1 MAPKRL
7 LLIDG
12 HSMAYRA
19 FFALP
24 PENFTTSTGV
34 PTNAVYGFTSMLI
47 NLMKEFNPTHIAVA
61 FDVSRKSFRTEIYP
75 EYKSTRAKTPEEFK
89 GQVELIKE
97 VLAAVSITT
106 LERDGFEAD
115 DVIATLV
122 TRAASEEFVTE
133 VVTGDRDSFA
143 LISSTTTILYPR
155 KGVSDLAHMTPESL
169 AEKYN
174 LTPAQY
180 PDYAALRGDPSD
192 NLPGVPGVGEKTA
205 EKWIN
210 QYGNLASIV
219 EHADLITGKVGES
232 LREHVA
238 QVLTN
243 RRITEL
249 VRDVPLDLDL
259 QSLAIKE
266 FNVGAVFELF
276 DTLQF
281 QALRT
286 RIKSLP
292 NAIDGSHAR
301 NDPVETVESE
311 FLVPVVSQSVSDLV
325 ALGSPVALA
334 FTGEFAQGNGVI
346 HSIAAATDDACRVV
360 TDLKDSDLKPLIEWL
375 ADPAVVKTVHG
386 GKELDWFMQTH
397 GALTAG
403 IVMDTALGAYLL
415 DPGQRSYS
423 LPDVAQR
430 ILGLVVEQEPE
441 QLSLLGES
449 DGELVGLQSQAIK
462 RVGSEIYVKLEQS
475 NLESLLLDV
484 ELPTQSVLSTMEHA
498 GIAVDLDSLSTLS
511 NEFANRIS
519 TAEKLGFEIVGRE
532 FNFGSPKQLQEVLFV
547 ERGLPKTKKIKTGY
561 TTDAEALQQLFSST
575 GDPVLEQILAWREDS
590 KLRQTV
596 ESLIPLADKD
606 SRIHTTFKQ
615 TVAATGRLSSVD
627 PNLQNIPIRTESGRR
642 IRAAFVVGQ
651 GFECLLTADYS
662 QIELRIMAH
671 LSGDPGLIE
680 AFKSGEDLH
689 DTVARKVFEVDHVTP
704 ELRRQVKAM
713 SYGLA
718 YGLSPYGLAQQLDVS
733 TEDARILMDDYF
745 RRFGG
750 IRDYLARVVEVAR
763 QNLYTETIFGRRRRL
778 PDLASDNRQRREIAE
793 RMALNAPIQGS
804 AADIVK
810 IAMLK
815 VEAALRSEGLHSRL
829 LLQVHDELVLEIAP
843 GELSRV
849 SEIVRSCMETAVS
862 LTVPLD
868 VNVGTGANWDAAAH

>member
-1 MAPKRL
+1 
-7 LLIDG
+7 
-12 HSMAYRA
+12 MAYRA

-47 NLMKEFNPTHIAVA
+47 NLIKEFDPTHIAVA

-180 PDYAALRGDPSD
+180 PDFAALRGDPSD
-192 NLPGVPGVGEKTA
+192 NLPGIPGVGEKTA

-210 QYGNLASIV
+210 EYGDLFSIV
-219 EHADLITGKVGES
+219 EHADQITGKVGES
-232 LREHVA
+232 LRAHLS

-243 RRITEL
+243 RKITEL
-249 VRDVPLDLDL
+249 VRDVPIDLDL
-259 QSLAIKE
+259 QELAIQQ
-266 FNVGAVFELF
+266 FNVETVFQLF

-281 QALRT
+281 QALRK
-286 RIKSLP
+286 RIQALP
-292 NAIDGSHAR
+292 MAVLQSDAQSEAL
-301 NDPVETVESE
+301 EAVESE
-311 FLVPVVSQSVSDLV
+311 FVEPEIGSVRELVSLR
-325 ALGSPVALA
+325 GHVALA
-334 FTGEFAQGNGVI
+334 FTGEFGQGNGVL
-346 HSIAAATDDACRVV
+346 HSMAAATDETCRVV
-360 TDLKDSDLKPLIEWL
+360 IDLHESDLESLVKWL
-375 ADPAVVKTVHG
+375 ADPTVLKTVHG

-403 IVMDTALGAYLL
+403 VVMDTALGAYLL

-430 ILGLVVEQEPE
+430 ILEIIVQQEPT

-449 DGELVGLQSQAIK
+449 DAKILGIQSQVVK
-462 RVGSEIYVKLEQS
+462 KVGSELVVRLQQS

-484 ELPTQSVLSTMEHA
+484 ELPTQTVLSTMEHV
-498 GIAVDLDSLSTLS
+498 GIAVDLAALSTLS
-511 NEFANRIS
+511 GEFARRIAA
-519 TAEKLGFEIVGRE
+519 AEKLGFAIVGRE

-561 TTDAEALQQLFSST
+561 TTDAEALQQLFIST
-575 GDPVLEQILAWREDS
+575 GDPLLEQILAWREDS

-596 ESLIPLADKD
+596 DSLIPLADSE

-627 PNLQNIPIRTESGRR
+627 PNLQNIPIRTEAGRR

-651 GFECLLTADYS
+651 GFDCLLTADYS

-689 DTVARKVFEVDHVTP
+689 DTVARKVFDVEEVTP

-733 TEDARILMDDYF
+733 NEDARILMDDYF

-750 IRDYLARVVEVAR
+750 IREYLARVVEVAR
-763 QNLYTETIFGRRRRL
+763 RNLYTETIFGRRRQL

-815 VEAALRSEGLHSRL
+815 VESALRDEGLQSRL
-829 LLQVHDELVLEIAP
+829 LLQVHDELVLEVAP
-843 GELSRV
+843 GELEQV
-849 SEIVRSCMETAVS
+849 SEIVRSRMETAVS
-862 LTVPLD
+862 LDVPLD
-868 VNVGTGANWDAAAH
+868 VNVGTGTNWDAAAH

>member
-1 MAPKRL
+1 MASKRL

-47 NLMKEFNPTHIAVA
+47 NLMKEFNPTHMAVA

-169 AEKYN
+169 SEKYN

-180 PDYAALRGDPSD
+180 PDFAALRGDPSD
-192 NLPGVPGVGEKTA
+192 NLPGIPGVGEKTA

-210 QYGNLASIV
+210 QYGDLSSII
-219 EHADLITGKVGES
+219 ENADQITGKVGES
-232 LREHVA
+232 LRA
-238 QVLTN
+238 NLSQVLTN
-243 RRITEL
+243 RKITEL
-249 VRDVPLDLDL
+249 VRDVPIDLDL
-259 QSLAIKE
+259 QELVVQQ
-266 FNVGAVFELF
+266 FNVEKVFELF

-281 QALRT
+281 QALRK
-286 RIKSLP
+286 RIQALPTAVLKSDAQSEPLE
-292 NAIDGSHAR
+292 
-301 NDPVETVESE
+301 VVESE
-311 FLVPVVSQSVSDLV
+311 FLEPVIGSARELVS
-325 ALGSPVALA
+325 LGSPVALA
-334 FTGEFAQGNGVI
+334 FTGEFGQGNGI
-346 HSIAAATDDACRVV
+346 LHSIAAATDEACRVV
-360 TDLKDSDLKPLIEWL
+360 IDLNESDLELLIKWL
-375 ADPAVVKTVHG
+375 ADPTVVKTVHG

-449 DGELVGLQSQAIK
+449 EGEILGLQSQVVK
-462 RVGSEIYVKLEQS
+462 RVGVEITVRLEQS
-475 NLESLLLDV
+475 KLESLLLDV
-484 ELPTQSVLSTMEHA
+484 ELPTQTVLSTMEHV
-498 GIAVDLDSLSTLS
+498 GIAVDLAALSTLS
-511 NEFANRIS
+511 GELTQRIS
-519 TAEKLGFEIVGRE
+519 AAEKLGFAIVGRE

-575 GDPVLEQILAWREDS
+575 GDPLLEQILAWREDS

-596 ESLIPLADKD
+596 ESLIPLADSE

-627 PNLQNIPIRTESGRR
+627 PNLQNIPIRTEAGRR

-651 GFECLLTADYS
+651 GFDCLLTADYS

-689 DTVARKVFEVDHVTP
+689 DTVARKVFDVEEVTP

-733 TEDARILMDDYF
+733 NEDARILMDDYF

-750 IRDYLARVVEVAR
+750 IREYLARVVEVAR
-763 QNLYTETIFGRRRRL
+763 RNLYTETIFGRRRQL
-778 PDLASDNRQRREIAE
+778 PDLGSDNRQRREIAE

-815 VEAALRSEGLHSRL
+815 VESALRDASLQSRL
-829 LLQVHDELVLEIAP
+829 LLQVHDELVLEVAP
-843 GELSRV
+843 GELEQV
-849 SEIVRSCMETAVS
+849 SEIVRSHMETAVS
-862 LTVPLD
+862 LDVPLD
-868 VNVGTGANWDAAAH
+868 VNVGTGPNWDAAAH